1 MLYRAKNGEKPLYA
15 MKASLPLEDFLHM
28 EGLGRDMEV
37 SLEGEL
43 EHLDC
48 QIINDRKIGV
58 KAIIGMEAEAEQKKT
73 AEILTGAGGEGVETL
88 TGTLRRENNTA
99 ELKDRFT
106 VKEELTLPASQ
117 PEIGEIL
124 METVRLTEQDIRPM
138 DGKVMVRGNLC
149 IHLLYGDGEGNLGS
163 LTEKIPFSGYLE
175 NGNIDPQTELT
186 GNLTVEDC
194 RLTPAVDE
202 DGETRQLHA
211 DVTIGAVLN
220 GKETTEREILL
231 DAYAPSAAAFLKKE
245 TIHYPVTVAAGKNQ
259 FTIKERIT
267 LENGE
272 MPMLR
277 AEHIWGDVRL
287 SEANAMTD
295 AVEAEGVLTA
305 DILYY
310 CTDDAEPEIGR
321 AHV

>member
-1 MLYRAKNGEKPLYA
+1 
-15 MKASLPLEDFLHM
+15 
-28 EGLGRDMEV
+28 
-37 SLEGEL
+37 
-43 EHLDC
+43 
-48 QIINDRKIGV
+48 
-58 KAIIGMEAEAEQKKT
+58 
-73 AEILTGAGGEGVETL
+73 
-88 TGTLRRENNTA
+88 
-99 ELKDRFT
+99 
-106 VKEELTLPASQ
+106 
-117 PEIGEIL
+117 
-124 METVRLTEQDIRPM
+124 
-138 DGKVMVRGNLC
+138 MVRGNLC

-175 NGNIDPQTELT
+175 NGNIDPKTELT

-267 LENGE
+267 LETGE

-310 CTDDAEPEIGR
+310 CADDTEPVAMIERGIPFTQTMELKGILEGDDVDISLRLEDLDFQMLSDREGELRATVTMEAGVKRQETADVLTDITMEDRKECLPMAGAVIYMVQKGDSLWKIAKKYRTTVADIVAVNEIENPDLIYPGQKVLIIKR
-321 AHV
+321 KH